1 VSHTVIELSGVS
13 KVFDTEEVRT
23 HALADVSMSIRRGEY
38 IAISGPSGCG
48 KSTLLSILG
57 LLDTPS
63 TGEYK
68 LDGQSVAAL
77 SPKGRAQARNRQ
89 IGFIFQ
95 SFNLLGDL
103 TVLENVA
110 LPLTY
115 RGMSTAER
123 KQAAERALER
133 VGMSH
138 RAKHFPA
145 QLSGGQQ
152 QRVAVARAV
161 AGDPAILLAD
171 EPTGN
176 LDSKNG
182 EAVMTLL
189 NELHGAG
196 ATICIV
202 THDPRYAEQAERIIH
217 LLDGKIV
224 DGGDS
229 RDAYA
234 TPHLHVAHAG
244 GSGLVP

>member
-1 VSHTVIELSGVS
+1 MGGEDIVSHTVIELSGVS

-23 HALADVSMSIRRGEY
+23 HALADVSLSIRRGEY

-57 LLDTPS
+57 LLDTPT

-123 KQAAERALER
+123 KQA
-133 VGMSH
+133 
-138 RAKHFPA
+138 
-145 QLSGGQQ
+145 
-152 QRVAVARAV
+152 
-161 AGDPAILLAD
+161 
-171 EPTGN
+171 
-176 LDSKNG
+176 
-182 EAVMTLL
+182 
-189 NELHGAG
+189 
-196 ATICIV
+196 
-202 THDPRYAEQAERIIH
+202 
-217 LLDGKIV
+217 
-224 DGGDS
+224 
-229 RDAYA
+229 
-234 TPHLHVAHAG
+234 
-244 GSGLVP
+244 